1 MRFLGG
7 RASTRQEIRQAHLR
21 RIAAGSSH
29 EPVVAGSDQ
38 GEVEYAITRTPHI
51 AKRSSEVVMSSRCQ
65 ADGVGVVEEVVDAA
79 DEVAFEV
86 DFGEAP
92 AENRP
97 GQTARTVISRRVD
110 VSASLLS
117 PRRRLPL

>member
-1 MRFLGG
+1 VSPL
-7 RASTRQEIRQAHLR
+7 
-21 RIAAGSSH
+21 
-29 EPVVAGSDQ
+29 
-38 GEVEYAITRTPHI
+38 
-51 AKRSSEVVMSSRCQ
+51 CQ
-65 ADGVGVVEEVVDAA
+65 ADGGGDGVGVVEEVVDAA

-86 DFGEAP
+86 DFERAA

-117 PRRRLPL
+117 RRRRLPSKVSGSGWLEVLVLAAMNQ